1 MWSVAPDSLGSEKK
15 LGRYQHWALA
25 QRLSTANHLSD
36 VLLSSLVK
44 SVVREG
50 LFLVCSAGLSNE
62 RWFQGGVSEAWRS
75 PNDR

>member
-1 MWSVAPDSLGSEKK
+1 MNLHVERSSRFSGKRKKK
-15 LGRYQHWALA
+15 LGRYHHWALA

-50 LFLVCSAGLSNE
+50 LLLVCSAVLSNE
-62 RWFQGGVSEAWRS
+62 RWFQGGGV
-75 PNDR
+75 